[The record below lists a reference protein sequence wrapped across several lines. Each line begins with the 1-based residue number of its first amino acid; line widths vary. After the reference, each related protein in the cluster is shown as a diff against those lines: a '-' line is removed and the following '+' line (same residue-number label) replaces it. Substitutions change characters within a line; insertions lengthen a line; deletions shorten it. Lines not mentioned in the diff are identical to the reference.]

1 MIAVIFEVAF
11 KPGKFDDYYE
21 LAMSLKPEAEKID
34 GFISVERFASTT
46 TQGKYVSISYWRDED
61 AVAQWKA
68 DLKHKAA
75 QDKGKAEI
83 FSDYRIL
90 VTEVIRDYGLE

>member
-46 TQGKYVSISYWRDED
+46 VPDKYVSISYWRDED

-68 DLKHKAA
+68 HLKHKAA

-90 VTEVIRDYGLE
+90 VTEVIRDYGLQ